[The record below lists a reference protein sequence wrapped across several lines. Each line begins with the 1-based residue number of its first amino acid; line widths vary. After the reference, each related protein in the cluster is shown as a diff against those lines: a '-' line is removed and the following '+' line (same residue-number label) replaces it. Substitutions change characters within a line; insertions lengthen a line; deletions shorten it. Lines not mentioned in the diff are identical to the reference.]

1 MPPPGVGGAA
11 AGAPPP
17 DDASDS
23 DDNVVLTVVMS
34 PDGTF
39 QLYAGDEPEE
49 GGDTGDE
56 GDMSSDDVAAMGS
69 AGEGPAPQTANSLGE
84 ALKMAA
90 DILKAAQSS
99 AGGGSAE
106 SNFAA
111 GFQGGAGAMG
121 GPPGPMAAP
130 PGG

>member
-1 MPPPGVGGAA
+1 
-11 AGAPPP
+11 
-17 DDASDS
+17 
-23 DDNVVLTVVMS
+23 VVLTVTMGA
-34 PDGTF
+34 DGSFT
-39 QLYAGDEPEE
+39 LYAGDEPEE
-49 GGDTGDE
+49 GDTGDE

-69 AGEGPAPQTANSLGE
+69 SGEGPAPQTASSLGE

-121 GPPGPMAAP
+121 GPPGPMGAP
-130 PGG
+130 GP

>member
-1 MPPPGVGGAA
+1 
-11 AGAPPP
+11 
-17 DDASDS
+17 
-23 DDNVVLTVVMS
+23 VVLTVTMGA
-34 PDGTF
+34 DGSFT
-39 QLYAGDEPEE
+39 LYAGDEPEE

-69 AGEGPAPQTANSLGE
+69 AGEGPAPQTASSLGE

-111 GFQGGAGAMG
+111 GFTGGAGAMG
-121 GPPGPMAAP
+121 GPPGPGPMGAP
-130 PGG
+130 GP

>member
-1 MPPPGVGGAA
+1 MGA
-11 AGAPPP
+11 
-17 DDASDS
+17 
-23 DDNVVLTVVMS
+23 
-34 PDGTF
+34 DGTF

-49 GGDTGDE
+49 GDTGDE

-69 AGEGPAPQTANSLGE
+69 AGEGPAPQTASSLGE

-121 GPPGPMAAP
+121 GPPGPGPMGAP
-130 PGG
+130 GP